1 MHRRLSR
8 QYLLSALGTL
18 GAQVSVPWQCNAASA
33 DSFTM
38 RMSVAVPIS
47 DAKAIIAVR
56 FAAAVARRSNGQL
69 KIEVYPSGQLAS
81 EQESLEGLTT
91 GTVDLTIQA
100 TALMSQLF
108 PQYQVLDAPFLFKNL
123 GVASRILHGP
133 IGEEL
138 FALLESRGILGL
150 GWGSDGFR
158 ELETTSKAIA
168 VPDDMRGLRMRVQNG
183 AVYPAMFQALGAI
196 PVVVDASEVYTAL
209 SQHTIDAVEFPIGV
223 FTPNKLYLI
232 AKHVA
237 MTNHVLGVVAL
248 MGSRRKIEALPAE
261 LQRMLKE
268 EARALVPLWRSTV
281 QRQTTADL
289 EILKGNGVT
298 FSQIDYPAFRR
309 AMASVYASF
318 RAKLGGDLIDG
329 VSRATGAGI

>member
-1 MHRRLSR
+1 
-8 QYLLSALGTL
+8 
-18 GAQVSVPWQCNAASA
+18 
-33 DSFTM
+33 M

-196 PVVVDASEVYTAL
+196 PVVIDVSEAFVAL
-209 SQHTIDAVEFPIGV
+209 TQHTVDGIDLGLGS
-223 FTPNKLYLI
+223 FTTRKMYTVV
-232 AKHVA
+232 KHVA
-237 MTNHVLGVVAL
+237 LSNHVLAVNPL
-248 MGSRRKIEALPAE
+248 LGSKRKIDALPPA
-261 LQRMLKE
+261 LQNILKE
-268 EARALVPLWRSTV
+268 EAKRAAVAMQSLSTQQEGATV
-281 QRQTTADL
+281 DL
-289 EILKGNGVT
+289 LKQNGVA
-298 FSQIDYPAFRR
+298 FSEIQFALFRK
-309 AMASVYASF
+309 AMDPVYALIQS
-318 RAKLGGDLIDG
+318 KLGGNLLER
-329 VSRATGAGI
+329 VVRTANAT